1 VGHPLKSIPAIVLLV
16 LSVVSPG
23 VAAQDLPGVQ
33 LETVN
38 PGTIRQEVTLNGTV
52 TALRVSGISASVAGL
67 LEQVEVETGD
77 RVARGDTLVALD
89 DELARWELEAAS
101 AEVEEARSRLEEAE
115 RRLTE
120 ARSVGAGRN
129 IAATEVSARES
140 EVETSRAALARLE
153 ATRRQVAVNLERHR
167 VTAPFDGVISQ
178 RSRDIGEWVT
188 PGDQLLTLVDTG
200 NLRLDFRVP
209 QDFYARVDDNTRLL
223 VHAGG
228 DRVPANID
236 LLVPVNDPQA
246 RTFLLRGVKPE
257 PVRLLPG
264 MAVQATLQVTTG
276 EQGLT
281 ISRDAI
287 NRYPEGRVTV
297 WLAEPDDGDT
307 WTVREKRVYLGAGF
321 DGKVEVTRGLE
332 QGQKVVVRGNESLTE
347 GMRVKISERESR

>member
-1 VGHPLKSIPAIVLLV
+1 MGHPLKSIPAIVLLV

-129 IAATEVSARES
+129 IAATEVSARDS
-140 EVETSRAALARLE
+140 EVETSRAAL
-153 ATRRQVAVNLERHR
+153 ERHR
-167 VTAPFDGVISQ
+167 VTSPFDGVISQ

>member
-1 VGHPLKSIPAIVLLV
+1 MGHPLKGIPVIVLLFM
-16 LSVVSPG
+16 SVWSPG
-23 VAAQDLPGVQ
+23 GAAQELPGVQ
-33 LETVN
+33 LETVS

-67 LEQVEVETGD
+67 LEQVQVETGN

-89 DELARWELEAAS
+89 DELVRWELEAAS

-115 RRLTE
+115 RRLSE

-129 IAATEVSARES
+129 IAATEVSTRES
-140 EVETSRAALARLE
+140 EVEASRAALARLE
-153 ATRRQVAVNLERHR
+153 ATRRQVAVRLERHR

-188 PGDQLLTLVDTG
+188 TGDQLLTLVDTG
-200 NLRLDFRVP
+200 NLRLDFQVP

-223 VHAGG
+223 VQAEG
-228 DRVPANID
+228 DRVPASID
-236 LLVPVNDPQA
+236 VLVPVNDPQA
-246 RTFLLRGVKPE
+246 RTFLLRAIKPD

-297 WLAEPDDGDT
+297 WLAEPADGDT

-347 GMRVKISERESR
+347 GMRVQISERESR